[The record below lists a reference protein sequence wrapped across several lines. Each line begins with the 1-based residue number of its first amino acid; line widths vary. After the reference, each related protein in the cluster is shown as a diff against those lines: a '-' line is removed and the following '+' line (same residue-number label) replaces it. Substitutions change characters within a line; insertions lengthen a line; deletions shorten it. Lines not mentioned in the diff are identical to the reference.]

1 MGQACNA
8 HAFRPPQRARNRLTA
23 ARHVWQPLGP
33 ARHALF
39 QRVMTSSSRNPWAFA
54 RHPLNYGFPGGF
66 KPHDPPDFRYRR
78 RSVLARQGHCRR
90 FACVHS

>member
-1 MGQACNA
+1 MAVSRSG
-8 HAFRPPQRARNRLTA
+8 R
-23 ARHVWQPLGP
+23 

-39 QRVMTSSSRNPWAFA
+39 QPGMTLSSRNPWAFA